1 MYVQQNESYFWGN
14 LIPACSLIL
23 AIMIFLVGRQSYC
36 RRPPA
41 GSVLASTLSIVKEA
55 IKKSR
60 RPSPSSL
67 FVDHWLDRAKQCYG
81 GTYSN
86 WEVEDVKKVYRLLP
100 IFGTFILY
108 WTVYAQVS
116 VKDIVPFFRKPSC
129 HPFSFSY
136 LILAFLPP
144 LVLTLFFPALSSFF
158 YPHFLP
164 VPATLAF
171 STLSL
176 SSLLRLSLSPSLSFF
191 LPPTLCPIYS
201 LPFSLPPCHPLSL
214 TSILFTTPSFLI
226 LFISPPPLE
235 SLSYPLLSASLPL
248 SFQPN
253 LFSLD
258 EYINDIPR

>member
-36 RRPPA
+36 RRPSA

-116 VKDIVPFFRKPSC
+116 VYAKDIVLPSRKPSF
-129 HPFSFSY
+129 HPFSSY
-136 LILAFLPP
+136 PILAFLPP
-144 LVLTLFFPALSSFF
+144 LVLTLFFLPCHLSS
-158 YPHFLP
+158 
-164 VPATLAF
+164 TLIFSQSQPPSLF

-176 SSLLRLSLSPSLSFF
+176 SSLLCLSLSLTLPLYHSFSHRLCLSHLFSPFFPSHPVILSPLHPSSLYNPVFPHPFHFPSLPSRISF
-191 LPPTLCPIYS
+191 
-201 LPFSLPPCHPLSL
+201 
-214 TSILFTTPSFLI
+214 
-226 LFISPPPLE
+226 
-235 SLSYPLLSASLPL
+235 SYPLLPASLPL

-253 LFSLD
+253 FFH
-258 EYINDIPR
+258 PR

>member
-1 MYVQQNESYFWGN
+1 
-14 LIPACSLIL
+14 
-23 AIMIFLVGRQSYC
+23 MIFLVGRQSYC
-36 RRPPA
+36 RHPPA
-41 GSVLASTLSIVKEA
+41 GSVLESTLSIVKEA
-55 IKKSR
+55 IKKSW
-60 RPSPSSL
+60 RPSLSSL
-67 FVDHWLDRAKQCYG
+67 FVDHWLDRAKECYG

-116 VKDIVPFFRKPSC
+116 VYAKDIVLPSRKPSC

-136 LILAFLPP
+136 PILAFLPP
-144 LVLTLFFPALSSFF
+144 LVLTLFFPPCHLSS
-158 YPHFLP
+158 
-164 VPATLAF
+164 TLIFSQSQPPSPF

-176 SSLLRLSLSPSLSFF
+176 SSLLCLSLSYLSII
-191 LPPTLCPIYS
+191 LSPTDSVCPIYS
-201 LPFSLPPCHPLSL
+201 LPFFPPTLSSSLPYIHP
-214 TSILFTTPSFLI
+214 LFTTLSFLI
-226 LFISPPPLE
+226 LFISPPSPLE
-235 SLSYPLLSASLPL
+235 SFSYPLLPASLPL